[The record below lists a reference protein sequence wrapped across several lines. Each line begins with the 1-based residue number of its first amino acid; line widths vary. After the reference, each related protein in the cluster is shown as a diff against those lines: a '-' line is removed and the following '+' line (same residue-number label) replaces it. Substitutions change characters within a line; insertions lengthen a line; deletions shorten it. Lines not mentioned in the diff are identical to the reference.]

1 MDEQKTEDRSF
12 GDGFFGDIEFLNYL
26 GPGNIIE
33 GKVSFVG
40 RTLLS
45 GSSVVGNVT
54 GRGSEAEIYVS
65 PNTKVE
71 GDIRGERVVFGGLMN
86 GTIDSPHLSIIKEGV
101 VKGEITTDR
110 GLSIEQGARVSAEI
124 TMKKRRKE
132 KGD

>member
-45 GSSVVGNVT
+45 GSSVIGDIT
-54 GRGSEAEIYVS
+54 GKGRETEIYVGPS
-65 PNTKVE
+65 TKIE
-71 GDIRGERVVFGGLMN
+71 GDIRGERVVFGGMIN
-86 GTIDSPHLSIIKEGV
+86 GTIDSESLSIIKEGV
-101 VKGEITTDR
+101 VAGRIATDR
-110 GLSIEQGARVSAEI
+110 GLSVEQGARVSAVI
-124 TMKKRRKE
+124 TMKKRRK
-132 KGD
+132 